1 MCNAHAYRGKF
12 LCVGRCPFW
21 LFITLSGNGGAMNA
35 QNELYADI
43 MDNTEAVF
51 DGSIGRS
58 DMPASFP

>member
-1 MCNAHAYRGKF
+1 
-12 LCVGRCPFW
+12 
-21 LFITLSGNGGAMNA
+21 MNA

-51 DGSIGRS
+51 DGSRGRS